1 MMDNARHALALPT
14 RLAMTL
20 AAARVLGTTWRD
32 WMSLDA
38 PRLTPL
44 RPAATVAASL
54 NADAGETGRPGGDPG
69 LAPAPKG
76 NRPGNSQAE
85 GPHRIGLSGE

>member
-1 MMDNARHALALPT
+1 MHAPHRSDTLPV

-32 WMSLDA
+32 WHA
-38 PRLTPL
+38 PVGPRLTP
-44 RPAATVAASL
+44 RRSAATVAASL
-54 NADAGETGRPGGDPG
+54 SAVAGEIGRSGGFAGP
-69 LAPAPKG
+69 APTPKG

-85 GPHRIGLSGE
+85 GPQRIGLSGE